1 MHSLYSLRIINMR
14 KQRQSNLVWAL
25 NKVFTQLLKEDARE
39 HRRSEYLAKNRKL
52 QERMWELQEIAE
64 KNWRKHHYKADYE
77 EVLYYVDSVCREM
90 STRKYHYL
98 NTYWDLYVWML
109 NTELKKELSYCDRLV
124 NVKKKITE
132 K

>member
-1 MHSLYSLRIINMR
+1 
-14 KQRQSNLVWAL
+14 
-25 NKVFTQLLKEDARE
+25 
-39 HRRSEYLAKNRKL
+39 
-52 QERMWELQEIAE
+52 
-64 KNWRKHHYKADYE
+64 
-77 EVLYYVDSVCREM
+77 VDSVCREM
-90 STRKYHYL
+90 STRKYYYL